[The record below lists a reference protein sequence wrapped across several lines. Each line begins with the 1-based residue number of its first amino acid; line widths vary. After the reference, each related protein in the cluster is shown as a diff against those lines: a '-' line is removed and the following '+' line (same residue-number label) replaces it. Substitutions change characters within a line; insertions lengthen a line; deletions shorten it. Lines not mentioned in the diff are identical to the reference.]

1 MIRRRTYQAASE
13 DSMWAYERVSNLWTD
28 IEPGSYSSDDG
39 SSDEGN
45 KDQEKP
51 DGQEQE
57 EVALVSHGN
66 PINIRRCDQR
76 ALNQLKSE
84 I

>member
-1 MIRRRTYQAASE
+1 MGHTPDFTPCQDHWQTIHLEKWLGVIRRRTYQAASE

-28 IEPGSYSSDDG
+28 IEPGSYSSDEG

-51 DGQEQE
+51 DGQ
-57 EVALVSHGN
+57 
-66 PINIRRCDQR
+66 
-76 ALNQLKSE
+76 
-84 I
+84 